1 MEREKV
7 REKNNYSIM
16 MTTTTT
22 TILPYFN
29 VVPAERES
37 CGADGD
43 RIERGGSRERE
54 RETRE
59 GERSGIANRK
69 HERESRV
76 RWRRDNNENKNQ
88 QLTYFY

>member
-43 RIERGGSRERE
+43 RIERGGSSSRERE
-54 RETRE
+54 RE
-59 GERSGIANRK
+59 
-69 HERESRV
+69 ERERKK
-76 RWRRDNNENKNQ
+76 RERRRREKWHRKSHA
-88 QLTYFY
+88 